1 MLKDIPVVATVKYL
15 LFIFQTTPLEC
26 KGNVDMEATINE
38 GKTIKRKRGR
48 PRKTGEPGISRS
60 KARKK
65 IYENVN
71 IKKEESKLQ
80 QAFTINLL
88 KLINCRPCLP
98 IFPIF

>member
-1 MLKDIPVVATVKYL
+1 
-15 LFIFQTTPLEC
+15 
-26 KGNVDMEATINE
+26 MEATINE